1 MFFYPGSGNP
11 SYICAVFLSKIGL
24 DPDTHTDYQLN
35 VRHFRALNEEE
46 ENNTFHLQ
54 CPLKIQTSK
63 RQT

>member
-35 VRHFRALNEEE
+35 VRHFRALYEEK
-46 ENNTFHLQ
+46 ENNTFHL
-54 CPLKIQTSK
+54 
-63 RQT
+63 